1 MLTHGK
7 AEIAPFVA
15 RKASHAASVG
25 RKTAELLG
33 APMMFRLEARSPE
46 LICRVE
52 ILATPSMNWD
62 SPQPMP

>member
-1 MLTHGK
+1 MVMHAT
-7 AEIAPFVA
+7 AEIAPFVD

-52 ILATPSMNWD
+52 MLATPLMNSD
-62 SPQPMP
+62 SSQPMP